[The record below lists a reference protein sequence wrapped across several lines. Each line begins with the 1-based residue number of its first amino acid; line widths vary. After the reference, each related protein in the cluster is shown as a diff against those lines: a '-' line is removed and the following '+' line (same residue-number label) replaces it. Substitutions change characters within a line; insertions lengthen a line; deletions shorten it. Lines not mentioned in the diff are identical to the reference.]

1 MGDDS
6 DRGEREKLS
15 WSEID
20 KLRDR
25 ARSPRADLPQGRQA
39 RQRAARQRHETLRA
53 ADALFVGDKG
63 GAEGA
68 ALAKAVRDTHGTPE
82 LKQACRDYVAAIGL
96 PTSAD
101 LLSIFLDS
109 RQPDLIVPALEA
121 LYEQKRA
128 GKLEFSGGLRSQL
141 RVLVQEPDDDIAGLS
156 EDLLE

>member
-1 MGDDS
+1 MGDDR
-6 DRGEREKLS
+6 DHGEREKLS

-25 ARSPRADLPQGRQA
+25 ARSPRTDRPRGRQA
-39 RQRAARQRHETLRA
+39 QQEAEKGTREALRSAETV
-53 ADALFVGDKG
+53 FTSEKG

-68 ALAKAVRDTHGTPE
+68 ALAKAVRDTHGTPDLE
-82 LKQACRDYVAAIGL
+82 QACRDYVAALGV
-96 PTSAD
+96 PTSTD

-128 GKLEFSGGLRSQL
+128 GMLEISGGLKSQL
-141 RVLVQEPDDDIAGLS
+141 RMLAHEPDDDIAGLS

>member
-1 MGDDS
+1 MGDDR
-6 DRGEREKLS
+6 DHGEREKLS

-25 ARSPRADLPQGRQA
+25 SRSPRTDRPRGRQA
-39 RQRAARQRHETLRA
+39 QQQAEGEKRAALRSAETV
-53 ADALFVGDKG
+53 FTPEKG
-63 GAEGA
+63 GATGA
-68 ALAKAVRDTHGTPE
+68 ALTKAVRDTHGTPE
-82 LKQACRDYVAAIGL
+82 LEQACRDYVAELGM
-96 PTSAD
+96 PTSAE

-128 GKLEFSGGLRSQL
+128 GTLEISGGLKSQL
-141 RVLVQEPDDDIAGLS
+141 RILAHEPDDHIAGLS

>member
-1 MGDDS
+1 MGDDW

-20 KLRDR
+20 KLRDK
-25 ARSPRADLPQGRQA
+25 ARSPRADRPRGRQA
-39 RQRAARQRHETLRA
+39 RQRAERQTHEALQV
-53 ADALFVGDKG
+53 ADALFRGDEG

-68 ALAKAVRDTHGTPE
+68 ALATAVRDAHGTSE
-82 LKQACRDYVAAIGL
+82 LGQACRDYVAALGV
-96 PTSAD
+96 PTSVG

-109 RQPDLIVPALEA
+109 GQPDLIVPALEA

-128 GKLEFSGGLRSQL
+128 GKLELSGGLRSQL

>member
-1 MGDDS
+1 MGDDR

-25 ARSPRADLPQGRQA
+25 ARSPRADRPQGRQA
-39 RQRAARQRHETLRA
+39 RQRAERQRHETLRA

-68 ALAKAVRDTHGTPE
+68 ALAKAVRDAHGTPVLE
-82 LKQACRDYVAAIGL
+82 QACHDYVSALGV
-96 PTSAD
+96 PTSTD

-109 RQPDLIVPALEA
+109 GQPDLIVPALEA

-141 RVLVQEPDDDIAGLS
+141 RVLAQEPDDDIAGLS